1 VVPTAAPAL
10 RRELGRWDLT
20 AIGINQVIGAA
31 VFAAPAALAAS
42 VGAWSPWLVGAVGV
56 ASLLIALSFA
66 EVSSRF
72 DATGGPYLY
81 TRAAFGRFA
90 AFQVGWLLWFTRVAS
105 WASVINVLA
114 TYLGRYVPSLAV
126 GWGRALLISGVI
138 ATIAA
143 INIRGIKQS
152 SVVVNLFT
160 IGKLTPLIIFVV
172 VGLFYIDG
180 RALVPGAVPEF
191 GQLAASTLL
200 LVFAFGGYEVVP
212 VPAGEARDPRT
223 AVPFAL
229 VMTIVSVAMILIL
242 VQVVALGTLPGLAQS
257 KTPLADASMLF
268 LGAAGAALMTAGTV
282 VSTTGNNMG
291 QALSGSRNLFA
302 LAEQGDLPAVFGRV
316 HPVFR
321 TPVTAILVT
330 SSFSLVLAL
339 SGTFVTMALASA
351 MTRLV
356 IYVATCA
363 STLRL
368 RSPRFEG
375 RVRPA
380 TFTVPFGPVIP
391 LAAIVIALAILT
403 GATPTQI
410 QSGGV
415 RSGAYA
421 VLAGTVLY
429 VIAVR
434 GERKVAAVSPQGN

>member
-1 VVPTAAPAL
+1 VVPAPAPSL

-31 VFAAPAALAAS
+31 VFAAPAALAAG
-42 VGAWSPWLVGAVGV
+42 VGAWSPWLVAAVGV

-72 DATGGPYLY
+72 DATGGPYLF

-114 TYLGRYVPSLAV
+114 ASLGLYVPSFNA
-126 GWGRALLISGVI
+126 GWPRMALITVVI
-138 ATIAA
+138 VAIAA
-143 INIRGIKQS
+143 INVRGIKQS
-152 SVVVNLFT
+152 SFVVNLFT
-160 IGKLTPLIIFVV
+160 IGKLAPLVVFVL
-172 VGLFYIDG
+172 VGLFYVNG
-180 RALVPGAVPEF
+180 GALVPGELPGF
-191 GQLAASTLL
+191 SQLAASTLL

-229 VMTIVSVAMILIL
+229 VMTIVCVAAIMIL
-242 VQVVALGTLPGLAQS
+242 VQIVALGTLPTLATS
-257 KTPLADASMLF
+257 PTRTPLADASLLF
-268 LGAAGAALMTAGTV
+268 MGAAGAMLMTAGAV
-282 VSTTGNNMG
+282 ISTIGNNMG

-302 LAEQGDLPAVFGRV
+302 LAEQGDLPAAFGRV
-316 HPVFR
+316 HPVLR

-330 SSFSLVLAL
+330 AGLSLTLAL
-339 SGTFVTMALASA
+339 SGTFVTLALASA

-356 IYVATCA
+356 VYVATCA
-363 STLRL
+363 ATLRL
-368 RSPRFEG
+368 RSPSFDG
-375 RVRPA
+375 RVKPA

-391 LAAIVIALAILT
+391 LAAIVVALAILV
-403 GATPTQI
+403 GATPAQL
-410 QSGGV
+410 

-421 VLAGTVLY
+421 VIAGTVLY

-434 GERKVAAVSPQGN
+434 GERRVGAVSPQGS